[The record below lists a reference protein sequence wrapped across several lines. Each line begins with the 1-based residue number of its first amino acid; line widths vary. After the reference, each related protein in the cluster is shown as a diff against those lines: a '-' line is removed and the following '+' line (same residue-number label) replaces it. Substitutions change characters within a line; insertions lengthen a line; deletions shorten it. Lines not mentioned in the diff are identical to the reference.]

1 MQDFNSFIQSLLSNP
16 SPQGGM
22 MGGGGN
28 QPNRNFYD
36 QAGNDAYYQNPYRM
50 QDSID
55 AAMLKRKEAD
65 AATAAAMGQQ
75 MPVIDGGGS
84 DGYNG
89 DNTGFAPSAPTIGSM
104 NAQDTAFAALQATQ
118 GLTPG
123 IAATMGPLGLLGL
136 GGQALAN
143 SYLDNQIDAMSNQ
156 YGATPS
162 GMFSVSDQNGN
173 VSTVSNDA
181 SIAAQNMAE
190 FGVTGMDTGS
200 YNAGNVP
207 TVSNDASIAAQNMA
221 EFGVTGMDDGMDYGT
236 GGGGGGGKIIC
247 TAMNQAYGFGS
258 FRNAIWVA
266 YADKHLTKAH
276 EVGYHTLFLPL
287 VDFGFKQGDGK
298 ANIAVRKV
306 LEWGTRHRSTDLR
319 AELRHTKRDTTGR
332 IIRFIFEPLCYAV
345 GKLKGY

>member
-28 QPNRNFYD
+28 QPNRQFYD

-65 AATAAAMGQQ
+65 AAMAAAMGQQ
-75 MPVIDGGGS
+75 MPVIDGGGEGGGY
-84 DGYNG
+84 DGN
-89 DNTGFAPSAPTIGSM
+89 NTGFAPSGPTIGSM
-104 NAQDTAFAALQATQ
+104 NAQDAAFAALQATQ
-118 GLTPG
+118 GLTPST
-123 IAATMGPLGLLGL
+123 AALMGPLGLLGL

-156 YGATPS
+156 YGATPA

-190 FGVTGMDTGS
+190 FG
-200 YNAGNVP
+200 
-207 TVSNDASIAAQNMA
+207 IA
-221 EFGVTGMDDGMDYGT
+221 
-236 GGGGGGGKIIC
+236 
-247 TAMNQAYGFGS
+247 GFGS
-258 FRNAIWVA
+258 DGGYSDGGNGVGVGGGSVGSGGGNAA
-266 YADKHLTKAH
+266 
-276 EVGYHTLFLPL
+276 GGFS
-287 VDFGFKQGDGK
+287 FGG
-298 ANIAVRKV
+298 
-306 LEWGTRHRSTDLR
+306 W
-319 AELRHTKRDTTGR
+319 
-332 IIRFIFEPLCYAV
+332 
-345 GKLKGY
+345 

>member
-28 QPNRNFYD
+28 QTNRNFYD

-65 AATAAAMGQQ
+65 AAMAAAMGQQ
-75 MPVIDGGGS
+75 MPVIDGGGEGGGY
-84 DGYNG
+84 DGN
-89 DNTGFAPSAPTIGSM
+89 NAGFAPSGPTIGSM
-104 NAQDTAFAALQATQ
+104 NAQDAAFAALQATQ
-118 GLTPG
+118 GLTPST
-123 IAATMGPLGLLGL
+123 AALMGPLGLLGL

-190 FGVTGMDTGS
+190 FGVTGMDTGG
-200 YNAGNVP
+200 YNAGDGGYGSG
-207 TVSNDASIAAQNMA
+207 TVGYDAGDMGHGGGGFDGGGIGGSI
-221 EFGVTGMDDGMDYGT
+221 
-236 GGGGGGGKIIC
+236 GGGGGLGG
-247 TAMNQAYGFGS
+247 F
-258 FRNAIWVA
+258 F
-266 YADKHLTKAH
+266 
-276 EVGYHTLFLPL
+276 
-287 VDFGFKQGDGK
+287 
-298 ANIAVRKV
+298 
-306 LEWGTRHRSTDLR
+306 
-319 AELRHTKRDTTGR
+319 
-332 IIRFIFEPLCYAV
+332 
-345 GKLKGY
+345 